1 MSLNQHQFY
10 WSSKQDYSMVIGVSQ
25 PSVSNMQART
35 SKWMNNWKGWRLRNR
50 KYLFQIW
57 TILSQI
63 ELTATWSLR
72 WKECLG
78 EQIYQRDYVTCY
90 TDSDTISIFF
100 SAIMWKYVRGT
111 SDVILGQLTRHC
123 SSQLRILV
131 DKAISHISRSIFLC
145 FFKYCQAG

>member
-1 MSLNQHQFY
+1 MSLNQHQFD

-57 TILSQI
+57 TILSRI
-63 ELTATWSLR
+63 ELTATWSHR

-78 EQIYQRDYVTCY
+78 GQNYQQDYVTCY
-90 TDSDTISIFF
+90 TDSDTISIFLRKNVEICESHLWCNSRPANKTLLLTAEDPRRQSYF
-100 SAIMWKYVRGT
+100 PYLEVNFPLFLQ
-111 SDVILGQLTRHC
+111 ILSG
-123 SSQLRILV
+123 
-131 DKAISHISRSIFLC
+131 
-145 FFKYCQAG
+145 